1 MDVVSFVVVG
11 LDVSGFVIVGLD
23 VVVGIVVVRLDVVG
37 LDVVGLVVVGFVDGL
52 SDAMQS
58 DAQKG
63 PLLVM
68 SGSSWNVHFEPEN
81 IPYTLLYGNVGI
93 SLHGQRS

>member
-1 MDVVSFVVVG
+1 M
-11 LDVSGFVIVGLD
+11 DVSGFVVVGLD

-37 LDVVGLVVVGFVDGL
+37 LDVVELVVVGFVDGL

-68 SGSSWNVHFEPEN
+68 SGSSWKVQPEKKN
-81 IPYTLLYGNVGI
+81 IPDSVLYGNVGI
-93 SLHGQRS
+93 SPHGQRA